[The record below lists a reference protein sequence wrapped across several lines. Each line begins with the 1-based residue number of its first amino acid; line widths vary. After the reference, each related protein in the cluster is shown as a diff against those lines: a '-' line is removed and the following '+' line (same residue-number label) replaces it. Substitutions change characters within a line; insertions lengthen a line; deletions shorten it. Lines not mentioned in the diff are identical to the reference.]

1 MIPSANINY
10 ANILLHLKDKSK
22 MKYLLIPISIILL
35 LSCTEHHRK
44 KQIGQLFSTE
54 IILPDTSSLF
64 NKALDS
70 INLNIPAKMVVYF
83 DAETCASCALS
94 RIWEWDEVSH
104 ITQASNGKYQT
115 LFIFTPK
122 QKDLSTVKR
131 VFQGMH
137 MENKLVYID
146 DRQDFITNN
155 PTIPEDAM
163 FHTFLLDRKN
173 KIVLVGNPVHNEKLW
188 ELYKNTIDQLI
199 KNEGVLNRE

>member
-1 MIPSANINY
+1 MQIYYIQ
-10 ANILLHLKDKSK
+10 IDKSK

-35 LSCTEHHRK
+35 SSCTKHPRK

>member
-1 MIPSANINY
+1 
-10 ANILLHLKDKSK
+10 

-104 ITQASNGKYQT
+104 ITQTNNGKYQT

-122 QKDLSTVKR
+122 QKDLSAVKR

-155 PTIPEDAM
+155 PTIP
-163 FHTFLLDRKN
+163 
-173 KIVLVGNPVHNEKLW
+173 
-188 ELYKNTIDQLI
+188 
-199 KNEGVLNRE
+199 

>member
-1 MIPSANINY
+1 MQIYSIQ
-10 ANILLHLKDKSK
+10 IDKSK
-22 MKYLLIPISIILL
+22 MKFALIPISIILL

-44 KQIGQLFSTE
+44 KQIEQLFSTE

-70 INLNIPAKMVVYF
+70 INLDIPAKMLVYF

-131 VFQGMH
+131 VFQGIH

-188 ELYKNTIDQLI
+188 ELYKKTIDQLI
-199 KNEGVLNRE
+199 KNEGVLKSE

>member
-1 MIPSANINY
+1 MQIYSIQ
-10 ANILLHLKDKSK
+10 IDKSK
-22 MKYLLIPISIILL
+22 MKFALIPISIILL

-44 KQIGQLFSTE
+44 KQIEQLFSTE

-199 KNEGVLNRE
+199 KNEGVLKRE

>member
-1 MIPSANINY
+1 MQIYSIQ
-10 ANILLHLKDKSK
+10 IDKSK
-22 MKYLLIPISIILL
+22 MKFALIPISIILL
-35 LSCTEHHRK
+35 LSCTERHRK
-44 KQIGQLFSTE
+44 KQLEQLFSTE

-70 INLNIPAKMVVYF
+70 INLDIPAKMLVYF

-104 ITQASNGKYQT
+104 ITQTSNGKYQT

-131 VFQGMH
+131 VFQGIH

-199 KNEGVLNRE
+199 KNEGALKKE

>member
-1 MIPSANINY
+1 MQIYSIQ
-10 ANILLHLKDKSK
+10 IDKSK
-22 MKYLLIPISIILL
+22 MKFALIPISIILL

-44 KQIGQLFSTE
+44 KQIEQLFSTE

-70 INLNIPAKMVVYF
+70 INLDIPAKMLVYF

-131 VFQGMH
+131 VFQGIH

-188 ELYKNTIDQLI
+188 ELYKKTIDQLI
-199 KNEGVLNRE
+199 KNEGTLKSE

>member
-1 MIPSANINY
+1 MQIYSIQ
-10 ANILLHLKDKSK
+10 IDKSK
-22 MKYLLIPISIILL
+22 MKFALIPISIILL

-44 KQIGQLFSTE
+44 KQIEQLFSTE

-104 ITQASNGKYQT
+104 ITQASGKYQT

>member
-1 MIPSANINY
+1 MQIYSIQ
-10 ANILLHLKDKSK
+10 IDKSK
-22 MKYLLIPISIILL
+22 MKFALIPISIILL

-122 QKDLSTVKR
+122 QKDLSAVKR

-137 MENKLVYID
+137 MESKLVYID

>member
-1 MIPSANINY
+1 MQIYYIQ
-10 ANILLHLKDKSK
+10 IDKSK

>member
-1 MIPSANINY
+1 MQIYSIQ
-10 ANILLHLKDKSK
+10 IDKSK
-22 MKYLLIPISIILL
+22 MKFALIPISIILL

>member
-1 MIPSANINY
+1 MQIYYIQ
-10 ANILLHLKDKSK
+10 IDKSK
-22 MKYLLIPISIILL
+22 MKFALIPISIILL

-122 QKDLSTVKR
+122 QRISRLSNVSSKECTWR
-131 VFQGMH
+131 TSW
-137 MENKLVYID
+137 YILMTG
-146 DRQDFITNN
+146 RILSPIIRLFRKTRCFIH
-155 PTIPEDAM
+155 
-163 FHTFLLDRKN
+163 FF
-173 KIVLVGNPVHNEKLW
+173 
-188 ELYKNTIDQLI
+188 
-199 KNEGVLNRE
+199 

>member
-1 MIPSANINY
+1 MQIYSIQ
-10 ANILLHLKDKSK
+10 IDKSK
-22 MKYLLIPISIILL
+22 MKFALIPISIILL

-44 KQIGQLFSTE
+44 KQIEQLFSTE

-70 INLNIPAKMVVYF
+70 INLNIPAKMVIYF

>member
-1 MIPSANINY
+1 MQIYSIQ
-10 ANILLHLKDKSK
+10 IDKSK
-22 MKYLLIPISIILL
+22 MKFALIPISIILL

-44 KQIGQLFSTE
+44 KQIEQLFSTE

-104 ITQASNGKYQT
+104 ITQANNGKYQT

>member
-1 MIPSANINY
+1 
-10 ANILLHLKDKSK
+10 

-35 LSCTEHHRK
+35 SSCTKHHRK